1 MVLKDAIA
9 TAINYLG
16 IDVFRN
22 LNLSYEKDGDA
33 SLLKVERKEKEIKIT
48 YGELSLLFR
57 GLTLVKEKIEEN
69 NYSVSYHMIFK
80 SNGLMLDCSRNGV
93 MKNEKV
99 KEMILLEALMGHN
112 RLLLYTEDTYELK
125 DYPYFGY
132 LRGSYSKEDIKE
144 FVAYGESFGVELVPC
159 IQTLGHL
166 YQAMKWY
173 PMYQLSDGNDTL
185 LVDNP
190 DSYKFIEAM
199 LSFCREC
206 FKSKDIHVGMDES
219 TEMGLHRYLRLH
231 GFKDRVEMFSR
242 HLNKVIE
249 LCRKY
254 DFVPMIWSDMYF
266 RLNSKDEEYYRDT
279 PLPEETIKLIPPE
292 VNLVY
297 WDYYHDNVKTYQDM
311 IQFHKQAP
319 NHIIFAGGSWRWKG
333 FAPSIQTSIEYTKF
347 ALDACVKEGVEDV
360 FITAWGDNGNE
371 CSFFSVLPVVAQAAI
386 YEQVGQYDEEALNS
400 LLMALTGDTLKD
412 FLLMDLPDEPG
423 KVRLAPSYN
432 PSKFF
437 LYQDL
442 LLGLF
447 DKQVKEGFDKNYA
460 EYASIL
466 KAKVP
471 QSRLFGYI
479 YDCLFK
485 LCDLLAYKVDLG
497 VKIRKYYKE
506 GDKEQLARQLPT
518 IDEVL
523 KRLEVFHDAAE
534 KQWMSECR
542 PFGYENID
550 GRLGFLRN
558 RLLSTKQRISD
569 YLSGKIEI
577 IEELEKDI
585 LPFNGFDY
593 EICWNSWIRNV
604 SPSN

>member
-1 MVLKDAIA
+1 MVLKEAIA

-16 IDVFRN
+16 ADTFQS
-22 LNLSYEKDGDA
+22 LNLSYEKVDDS
-33 SLLKVERKEKEIKIT
+33 SLLKVERKDRDIKIT

-57 GLTLVKEKIEEN
+57 GLTLIKEKNDEKEYCFSFN
-69 NYSVSYHMIFK
+69 NSFK

-93 MKNEKV
+93 MKSDKV

-132 LRGSYSKEDIKE
+132 LRGSYSKEDIKD
-144 FVAYGESFGVELVPC
+144 FVEYGESFGVELIPC

-166 YQAMKWY
+166 YQALKWY
-173 PMYQLSDGNDTL
+173 PMYQLSDGTDTL

-219 TEMGLHRYLRLH
+219 TQMGLNRYLRLY
-231 GFKDRVEMFSR
+231 GYKDRVEMFSR
-242 HLNKVIE
+242 HLSKVIE
-249 LCRKY
+249 LCKKY

-279 PLPEETIKLIPPE
+279 PLPKETVDLIPSE

-297 WDYYHDNVKTYQDM
+297 WDYYHDNVKTYQNM

-319 NHIIFAGGSWRWKG
+319 NHLIFAGGSWRWKG
-333 FAPSIQTSIEYTKF
+333 FTPSIQTSIEYTKC
-347 ALDACVKEGVEDV
+347 ALEACLKEKVEEV

-371 CSFFSVLPVVAQAAI
+371 CSFFSVLPVMAEAAI
-386 YEQVGQYDEEALNS
+386 YNQCGEYDEKAINS
-400 LLMALTGDTLKD
+400 LLMAITGDTLKD
-412 FLLMDLPDEPG
+412 FYLMDLPDEPG
-423 KVRLAPSYN
+423 KKRLAPSYN

-442 LLGLF
+442 LIGLF
-447 DKQVKEGFDKNYA
+447 DNQVKEGFSKNYH
-460 EYASIL
+460 EYAELL
-466 KAKVP
+466 KAKAP
-471 QSRLFGYI
+471 QSRLFGYV
-479 YDCLFK
+479 YDCLSK

-497 VKIRKYYKE
+497 VKMRKSYKE
-506 GDKEQLARQLPT
+506 GNKKQLAEQVLAIEET
-518 IDEVL
+518 L
-523 KRLEVFHDAAE
+523 KRLDIFHDAAE
-534 KQWMSECR
+534 KQWMNECR

-550 GRLGFLRN
+550 GRLGFLKN
-558 RLLSTKQRISD
+558 RLFSAKERIND
-569 YLSGKIEI
+569 YLSGKIDK

-585 LPFNGFDY
+585 LPFDGFDY

>member
-1 MVLKDAIA
+1 MVLKDALNIA
-9 TAINYLG
+9 IQYLG
-16 IDVFRN
+16 KENFAN
-22 LNLSYEKDGDA
+22 LNLSYEKADD
-33 SLLKVERKEKEIKIT
+33 SSILKVERKDLDIKII
-48 YGELSLLFR
+48 YGELAYLFR
-57 GLTLVKEKIEEN
+57 GLTLVKEKINEKQ
-69 NYSVSYHMIFK
+69 YSVSFQIAFK

-93 MKNEKV
+93 MRNDKV

-144 FVAYGESFGVELVPC
+144 FVEYGEAFGVELIPC

-166 YQAMKWY
+166 YQALKWY

-219 TEMGLHRYLRLH
+219 TQMGLHRYLRLN
-231 GFKDRVEMFSR
+231 GYKDRVEMFSR
-242 HLNKVIE
+242 HLRKVIE
-249 LCRKY
+249 LCQKY

-266 RLNSKDEEYYRDT
+266 RLNSKDEDYYRDT
-279 PLPEETIKLIPPE
+279 PLPEETVKLIPPE

-297 WDYYHDNVKTYQDM
+297 WDYYHDNVKTYEDM
-311 IQFHKQAP
+311 IKFHKQAP

-333 FAPSIQTSIEYTKF
+333 FAPSIQTSIEYTKC
-347 ALDACVKEGVEDV
+347 ALDACVKENVEEV
-360 FITAWGDNGNE
+360 FVTAWGDNGNE
-371 CSFFSVLPVVAQAAI
+371 CSFFSVLPVVAEAAV
-386 YEQVGQYDEEALNS
+386 YGQVGQYDEEAVNS
-400 LLMALTGDTLKD
+400 LLIALTGDSLKD

-423 KVRLAPSYN
+423 KKRLAPSYN

-437 LYQDL
+437 LYQDV

-447 DKQVKEGFDKNYA
+447 DCQVKENFAKNYA
-460 EYASIL
+460 EFAGVL
-466 KAKVP
+466 KEK
-471 QSRLFGYI
+471 SRNSRMFGYI
-479 YDCLFK
+479 YDCLYK
-485 LCDLLAYKVDLG
+485 LSDLLAYKVDLG
-497 VKIRKYYKE
+497 IKIRKYYKE
-506 GDKEQLARQLPT
+506 GNKKKLAEQVPA

-523 KRLEVFHDAAE
+523 NRLDIFHDAAE
-534 KQWMSECR
+534 KQWMNECR

-550 GRLGFLRN
+550 GRLGFLKN
-558 RLLSTKQRISD
+558 RLLSAKQRIND
-569 YLSGKIEI
+569 YLFGKLET

-585 LPFNGFDY
+585 LPFDGFDY
-593 EICWNSWIRNV
+593 EICWNNWIRNV

>member
-1 MVLKDAIA
+1 MVLKDAIK
-9 TAINYLG
+9 TAVNYLG
-16 IDVFRN
+16 EDIFTG
-22 LNLSYEKDGDA
+22 LNLSYEKDEDI
-33 SLLKVERKEKEIKIT
+33 SLLSVDRNNNDIKIT
-48 YGELSLLFR
+48 YGQLSLLFR
-57 GLTLVKEKIEEN
+57 GLTLVKEKINEKQYN
-69 NYSVSYHMIFK
+69 LSYNIVFK

-93 MKNEKV
+93 VKNDKV

-132 LRGSYSKEDIKE
+132 LRGAYNKEDIKE
-144 FVAYGESFGVELVPC
+144 FVAYGESFGVELIPC

-166 YQAMKWY
+166 YQALKWY

-219 TEMGLHRYLRLH
+219 TQMGLHRYLRLF
-231 GFKDRVEMFSR
+231 GYKDRVEMFSR
-242 HLNKVIE
+242 HLQKVIE
-249 LCRKY
+249 MCHKY

-266 RLNSKDEEYYRDT
+266 RLNNKDEEYYRDT
-279 PLPEETIKLIPPE
+279 PLPEETVKLIPPG

-297 WDYYHDNVKTYQDM
+297 WDYYHNDVGTYRNM
-311 IQFHKQAP
+311 IKFHKQAP

-333 FAPSIQTSIEYTKF
+333 FTPSIHTSIDYTKCAF
-347 ALDACVKEGVEDV
+347 DACVQENVKDV

-371 CSFFSVLPVVAQAAI
+371 CSFFSVLPVVAEAAI
-386 YEQVGQYDEEALNS
+386 YGQLGHFDEEATNS
-400 LLMALTGDTLKD
+400 LLVALTGDTLKD

-423 KVRLAPSYN
+423 KKRLAPSYN

-437 LYQDL
+437 LYQDI
-442 LLGLF
+442 LLGIF
-447 DKQVKEGFDKNYA
+447 DDQVKEGFAGNYREFA
-460 EYASIL
+460 GIL
-466 KAKVP
+466 KAKSP
-471 QSRLFGYI
+471 NSRLYGYI
-479 YDCLFK
+479 YDCLSK

-497 VKIRKYYKE
+497 VKIRKSYKDGNKDE
-506 GDKEQLARQLPT
+506 LAKAVIT
-518 IDEVL
+518 IDEVIQ
-523 KRLEVFHDAAE
+523 RVDAFHDAAE
-534 KQWMSECR
+534 KQWMTECR

-550 GRLGFLRN
+550 GRLGFLKN
-558 RLLSTKQRISD
+558 RLISAKQRIND
-569 YLSGKIEI
+569 YLCGKIEK

-585 LPFNGFDY
+585 LPFDGFDY

-604 SPSN
+604 STSN

>member
-1 MVLKDAIA
+1 MVLKDAIF
-9 TAINYLG
+9 TAIKYLG
-16 IDVFRN
+16 EDNFTG
-22 LNLSYEKDGDA
+22 LNLSYEKDNDT
-33 SLLKVERKEKEIKIT
+33 SLLKVERNDKDIKIT
-48 YGELSLLFR
+48 YGQLSLLFR
-57 GLTLVKEKIEEN
+57 GLTLVKEKINEKQFN
-69 NYSVSYHMIFK
+69 ISYNYTFK

-93 MKNEKV
+93 VKNDKV
-99 KEMILLEALMGHN
+99 KEIILLEALMGHN

-144 FVAYGESFGVELVPC
+144 FVAYGESFGVELIPC

-166 YQAMKWY
+166 YQALKWY
-173 PMYQLSDGNDTL
+173 PMYQLSDGTDTL

-219 TEMGLHRYLRLH
+219 TQMGLHRYLRLN
-231 GFKDRVEMFSR
+231 GYKDRVEMFSR
-242 HLNKVIE
+242 HLRKVIE
-249 LCRKY
+249 LCSKY

-279 PLPEETIKLIPPE
+279 PLPEETVKLIPND

-297 WDYYHDNVKTYQDM
+297 WDYYHGDVKTYLDM
-311 IQFHKQAP
+311 IKFHKQAP
-319 NHIIFAGGSWRWKG
+319 NHIIFGGGSWRWKG
-333 FAPSIQTSIEYTKF
+333 FTPSIETSIEYTKC
-347 ALDACVKEGVEDV
+347 ALEACVKEKVEDV

-371 CSFFSVLPVVAQAAI
+371 CSFFSVLPVVAEAAI
-386 YEQVGQYDEEALNS
+386 YGQIGKYDEDAINS
-400 LLMALTGDTLKD
+400 LLVALTGDTLKD

-423 KVRLAPSYN
+423 KKRLAPSYN

-442 LLGLF
+442 LLGIF
-447 DKQVKEGFDKNYA
+447 DDQVRDDFAKNYL
-460 EYASIL
+460 EYGELL
-466 KAKVP
+466 KQKAAN
-471 QSRLFGYI
+471 SRLFGYV
-479 YDCLFK
+479 YDCLSK
-485 LCDLLAYKVDLG
+485 LSSLLAYKVDLG
-497 VKIRKYYKE
+497 VKIRKSYKE
-506 GDKEQLARQLPT
+506 GHKDELKKTLPV

-523 KRLEVFHDAAE
+523 IRLDNFHDAAE
-534 KQWMSECR
+534 KQWMNECR

-550 GRLGFLRN
+550 GRLGFLKN
-558 RLLSTKQRISD
+558 RLISAKQRIND
-569 YLSGKIEI
+569 YLKGKIDK

-585 LPFNGFDY
+585 LPFDGFDY